1 MLSVLFCSRAKD
13 NPDSALRRLLDTAN
27 EFIAPHERGQIEF
40 LIKFDEDDDG
50 CVWNIRV
57 DWQSYDEAVL
67 WKNVNLCKMTALRL
81 RYDPGTKTTS
91 FLAE

>member
-1 MLSVLFCSRAKD
+1 MPPACNGSGSSIRNHRRLSVVICFPEKA
-13 NPDSALRRLLDTAN
+13 
-27 EFIAPHERGQIEF
+27 
-40 LIKFDEDDDG
+40 
-50 CVWNIRV
+50 RV
-57 DWQSYDEAVL
+57 AWVVESNQNYDEAVL